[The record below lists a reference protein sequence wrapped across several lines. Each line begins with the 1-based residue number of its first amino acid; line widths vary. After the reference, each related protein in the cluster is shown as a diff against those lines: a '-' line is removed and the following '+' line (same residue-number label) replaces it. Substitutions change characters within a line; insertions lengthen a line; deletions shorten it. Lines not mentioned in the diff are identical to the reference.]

1 MTAPDPKREAYMEGQ
16 AEAQAEVFEPSAG
29 ELERDAVLP
38 DAELIIR
45 DDHLRAGAEPKIY
58 PALDEPEPEAGW

>member
-1 MTAPDPKREAYMEGQ
+1 MTAQDPGWEAYLDGQ

-29 ELERDAVLP
+29 ELERDAVLL

-45 DDHLRAGAEPKIY
+45 DAYLRAEAEPKIF
-58 PALDEPEPEAGW
+58 PALDEPVAGL